1 MLDLTVGA
9 LVILLITLIFG
20 FYMAWTIGA
29 NDVANSMGTVFG
41 SKTLSLK
48 KIIFIAVI
56 FEFLG
61 AFLVGA
67 HVTKTL
73 KGGIVDPSY
82 FKNAEF
88 FQGDEGL
95 FIFVAGM
102 LAVLLAASLWV
113 TLATYKSLP
122 ISTSQSIV
130 GAVTGFGLISVIIGD
145 IPLDAMNGGTLLKIS
160 TGWIFSPVLGGVMSF
175 LIFLIIR
182 KTIFDASEPE
192 KRAHQMISIFIGMVF
207 FIIILAGISGGLK
220 NLRGTLEGILPLTV
234 IDLIFTESWIRILIV
249 LAISMA
255 AGATGG
261 AFVKRSKKLTDL
273 GSIDRVE
280 AMFGGLLIL
289 TACYV
294 AFAHGANDV
303 ANAVGPVAAISEIL
317 FDRTIS
323 SEVSVPTWVLALG
336 GAGIVVG
343 VSTWG
348 YKVMNT
354 IGKKITKITP
364 TRGFSASFGAASSVL
379 LCSMLGIPVSTSQ
392 IIVGAVIGVGLA
404 GGITAIDLRVIRNIV
419 VSWIFTIPIAAV
431 TTAALFL
438 LFRAIAIN
446 LI

>member
-1 MLDLTVGA
+1 MLDLTIGA
-9 LVILLITLIFG
+9 LVILIITLIFG

-82 FKNAEF
+82 FKNAEY

-95 FIFVAGM
+95 YIFVAGM

-130 GAVTGFGLISVIIGD
+130 GAVTGFGLISVFLGD

-160 TGWIFSPVLGGVMSF
+160 TGWIFSPVLGGVVSF
-175 LIFLIIR
+175 LLFLIIR
-182 KTIFDASEPE
+182 KTIFDASDPE
-192 KRAHQMISIFIGMVF
+192 KRAHQMISLFIGMVF
-207 FIIILAGISGGLK
+207 FIIILAGLSGGLK
-220 NLRGTLEGILPLTV
+220 NLRSSLEGILPMTA
-234 IDLIFTESWIRILIV
+234 IDVIFTESWLRILIV
-249 LAISMA
+249 MAISVL
-255 AGATGG
+255 AGLAGG
-261 AFVKRSKKLTDL
+261 AFVKRSKKLKSL
-273 GSIDRVE
+273 GRIDRVE

-317 FDRTIS
+317 FDRAIS
-323 SEVSVPTWVLALG
+323 SQVSVPVWVLALG

-348 YKVMNT
+348 YRVMNT
-354 IGKKITKITP
+354 IGKKITRITP
-364 TRGFSASFGAASSVL
+364 TRGFAASFGAASSVL

-392 IIVGAVIGVGLA
+392 IIVGSVIGVGLA

-419 VSWIFTIPIAAV
+419 VSWVFTIPIAAV
-431 TTAALFL
+431 TTAVLFL

>member
-1 MLDLTVGA
+1 MISLTIGA
-9 LVILLITLIFG
+9 LIILLITLIFG

-41 SKTLSLK
+41 SKSLSLK
-48 KIIFIAVI
+48 KIILIAVV

-73 KGGIVDPSY
+73 KGGIVEPSY
-82 FKNAEF
+82 FQNTEY
-88 FQGDEGL
+88 FQGEEGIY
-95 FIFVAGM
+95 IFVAGM

-130 GAVTGFGLISVIIGD
+130 GAVTGFGLVSVMLGD
-145 IPLDAMNGGTLLKIS
+145 IPIDAMNGGTLIKIS
-160 TGWIFSPVLGGVMSF
+160 IGWVFSPVLGGVVSF
-175 LIFLIIR
+175 LLFLIIR
-182 KTIFDASEPE
+182 KSIFDASDPE
-192 KRAHQMISIFIGMVF
+192 KRAHQMISLFIVMVF

-220 NLRGTLEGILPLTV
+220 NLRSSLEGVLPMTV
-234 IDLIFTESWIRILIV
+234 MDLIFTESWLRVIIV
-249 LAISMA
+249 LIISII
-255 AGATGG
+255 AGIIGG
-261 AFVKRSKKLTDL
+261 AVVKRSKKYRKL
-273 GSIDRVE
+273 GRIDRVE

-317 FDRTIS
+317 FDGTIS
-323 SEVSVPTWVLALG
+323 PEVKIPIWVLVLG

-354 IGKKITKITP
+354 IGKKITNITP
-364 TRGFSASFGAASSVL
+364 TRGFAASFGAASSVL
-379 LCSMLGIPVSTSQ
+379 LCSVLGIPVSTSQ

-419 VSWIFTIPIAAV
+419 VSWIFTIPIAGV
-431 TTAALFL
+431 TTAVIFL

>member
-1 MLDLTVGA
+1 MFDLTIGE
-9 LVILLITLIFG
+9 LIILLFTVLFG

-41 SKTLSLK
+41 SGRLSLK
-48 KIIFIAVI
+48 RIIIIAAV

-73 KGGIVDPSY
+73 KGGIVDPMY
-82 FKNAEF
+82 FQDEQF
-88 FQGDEGL
+88 FSGDTGIYI
-95 FIFVAGM
+95 FIAGM

-130 GAVTGFGLISVIIGD
+130 GAVAGFGTVAVLLGD
-145 IPLDAMNGGTLLKIS
+145 IPLKAMSGETLIEIS
-160 TGWIFSPVLGGVMSF
+160 IGWVLSPVLGGIMSF
-175 LIFLIIR
+175 LVFLLIR
-182 KTIFDASEPE
+182 KAIFNSSEPE
-192 KRAHQMISIFIGMVF
+192 ERAQKLISFFIALVF

-220 NLRGTLEGILPLTV
+220 NLRETLESILPLTIVDV
-234 IDLIFTESWIRILIV
+234 IFEESWLRV
-249 LAISMA
+249 LVVGVLSTVL
-255 AGATGG
+255 GVLGG
-261 AFVKRSKKLTDL
+261 IYVRRSKKLRNL
-273 GSIDRVE
+273 KSVDRVE
-280 AMFGGLLIL
+280 SMFGGLLIL

-303 ANAVGPVAAISEIL
+303 ANAIGPVAAISQVIFKHE
-317 FDRTIS
+317 IS
-323 SEVSVPTWVLALG
+323 SSVEIPVWILVLG

-364 TRGFSASFGAASSVL
+364 TRGFAASFGAASSVL
-379 LCSMLGIPVSTSQ
+379 ICSLFGIPVSTSQ

-404 GGITAIDLRVIRNIV
+404 GGITAIDLRVIRNIII
-419 VSWIFTIPIAAV
+419 SWVFTIPIAAA
-431 TTAALFL
+431 TTAVLFL
-438 LFRAIAIN
+438 VFRIVALNI
-446 LI
+446 